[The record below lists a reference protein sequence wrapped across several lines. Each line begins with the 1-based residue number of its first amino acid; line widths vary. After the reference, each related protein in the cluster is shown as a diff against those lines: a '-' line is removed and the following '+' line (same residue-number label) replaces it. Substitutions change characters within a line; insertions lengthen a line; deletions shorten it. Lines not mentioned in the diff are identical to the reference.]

1 MTLPPLVL
9 LRFNLPQSFR
19 KTNLKFHDKL
29 TLFIHII
36 VFLFSKSTSSDLGT
50 APSKISTYDGRISG
64 SLLEQMPQ
72 NFLVA
77 AETVGIEI

>member
-1 MTLPPLVL
+1 M
-9 LRFNLPQSFR
+9 
-19 KTNLKFHDKL
+19 KFHDKL

-36 VFLFSKSTSSDLGT
+36 VFLFWKSASSNLGT
-50 APSKISTYDGRISG
+50 APKISTYDGRISG

-72 NFLVA
+72 NFVVA